1 MDRQFQSSHPVPS
14 SRVAVYADPK
24 FLGAAAAARAAEILK
39 QAIAARGRARVL
51 LATGNSQIELA
62 TQLAVMDLPWD
73 KVEGFHLDEYVGIAA
88 DHSASFRRWIKTR
101 YADRAN
107 FRSVEYLNGD
117 AADPHA
123 EAQRYARLL
132 DAAPIDLAFV
142 GFGENGHIAFNDPP
156 VADFNDPLTVKQV
169 ELDHGCRMQQV
180 NEKHFPDLASVP
192 RYALT
197 VTCSALL
204 RAEHW
209 VCCVPDLRKADA
221 VRNAL
226 EGPLTTACPASVV
239 RNHASAFIF
248 LDRDSASRLT
258 RKHSLAR

>member
-1 MDRQFQSSHPVPS
+1 MSRNPTDRNASAPLNVDVRAS
-14 SRVAVYADPK
+14 AAE
-24 FLGAAAAARAAEILK
+24 LGQAAAAKAAEILTR
-39 QAIAARGRARVL
+39 AIATHGRARVL

-62 TQLAVMDLPWD
+62 ARLMAADLAWD
-73 KVEGFHLDEYVGIAA
+73 KVEAFHLDEYVGIPAN
-88 DHSASFRRWIKTR
+88 HSASFRRWIKTR
-101 YADRAN
+101 YADRAP
-107 FRSVEYLNGD
+107 FRSVEYLNGN
-117 AADPHA
+117 AADPHE
-123 EAQRYARLL
+123 EARRYAQLL

-169 ELDHGCRMQQV
+169 ELDQACRMQQV

-204 RAEHW
+204 RARHW
-209 VCCVPDLRKADA
+209 VCSVPDLRKADA
-221 VRNAL
+221 VRGAL
-226 EGPLTTACPASVV
+226 EGPLATACPASAV
-239 RNHASAFIF
+239 RTHPAAFIF

-258 RKHSLAR
+258 RPFPVAS